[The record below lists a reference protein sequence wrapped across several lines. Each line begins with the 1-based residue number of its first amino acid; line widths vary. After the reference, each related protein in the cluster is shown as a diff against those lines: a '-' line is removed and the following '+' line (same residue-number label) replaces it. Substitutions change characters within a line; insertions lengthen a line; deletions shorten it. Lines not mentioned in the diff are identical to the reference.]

1 MVGISLLAERAG
13 IGCVPVLTGGMKGEN
28 NIMNIG
34 YILVLILDVVTGV
47 ASTLY
52 LLVSLFVVLGQKI
65 YGKVKYG
72 KSLYD

>member
-1 MVGISLLAERAG
+1 
-13 IGCVPVLTGGMKGEN
+13 MKGEN